1 MDIDWALLKS
11 FSDVSA
17 YGSLSAAAR
26 ATGTSQPT
34 MSRHVSVL
42 EQQIGSRLFDRGI
55 DGVVLTIAGA
65 RLMQHV
71 DEMAN
76 AAARLSMAIDG
87 ETETLSGSIRIT
99 ASDVVATYVMPKIL
113 TALRIIEPHISLE
126 MVASD
131 RTENLLRR
139 EADIAIRMYR
149 PEQLDV
155 ISRKVGDLEMGMFAS
170 RSYIERR
177 GMPESLEDILL
188 HDVIGYDRSTMIID
202 GFKEAG
208 VEVDRDFFAFRSDD
222 QVVCWEMV
230 CAGYGLGF
238 NQVQIGEMDPNIMRV
253 EAAGNVGSLP
263 VWLTVHSELNSSPRV
278 RRVFD
283 HLAEHLSAA
292 I

>member
-1 MDIDWALLKS
+1 MGIDWALLKT
-11 FSDVSA
+11 FSDVA
-17 YGSLSAAAR
+17 THGSLSAAAR

-34 MSRHVSVL
+34 MSRHISTL
-42 EQQIGSRLFDRGI
+42 EQQLGSRLFDRGI

-76 AAARLSMAIDG
+76 AAARLSMAVDG
-87 ETETLSGSIRIT
+87 EAETLSGSVRIT
-99 ASDVVATYVMPKIL
+99 ASEIVATYVMPKIL
-113 TALRIIEPHISLE
+113 TALRIAEPHISLE

-131 RTENLLRR
+131 KTENLLRR

-155 ISRKVGDLEMGMFAS
+155 ISRKIGDLELGMFAS

-177 GMPESLEDILL
+177 GMPESLEDVLS

-202 GFKEAG
+202 GFKRAG
-208 VEVDRDFFAFRSDD
+208 VEVDCDFFAFRSDN

-230 CAGYGLGF
+230 CAGFGLGF
-238 NQVQIGEMDPNIMRV
+238 NQVQLGEANPDIVRI

-263 VWLTVHSELNSSPRV
+263 VWLTVHSELHTSPRV

-283 HLAEHLSAA
+283 HLTEHLSAA